1 MRVTMNLSRTLVALI
16 VGTIGVA
23 CSSSSE
29 DGQSAPLATCDG
41 GSCPTRP
48 DAARAP
54 AKACTSDEQ
63 LVQEKGDCKKTICDA
78 SGTIVTVNDDTDV
91 PAADACSDV
100 VCAAG
105 EKVLKAKAAG
115 TACATGKC
123 DGKGACMADLGKTC
137 TDDSMCGS
145 GFCTDGVCCDT
156 ACRGECKVCNLPSKE
171 GVCSDVPYY
180 QADASYERDGME
192 FSCDIPISG
201 ARCNGAG
208 KCLKLSTITCNQG
221 SQCMS
226 NVCVN
231 YKCLGAP
238 GELCNT
244 GSGCVSGTC
253 AGGACK

>member
-1 MRVTMNLSRTLVALI
+1 MNLSRILVVLL

-23 CSSSSE
+23 CGGSSE
-29 DGQSAPLATCDG
+29 EGGSSPLSTCDG
-41 GSCPTRP
+41 GRCEAGP
-48 DAARAP
+48 DTAREAS
-54 AKACTSDEQ
+54 KACRDED
-63 LVQEKGDCKKTICDA
+63 LVQEKGDCKKTICDG
-78 SGTIVTVNDDTDV
+78 SGAIVTVNDDTDV
-91 PAADACSDV
+91 PVTDACSEV
-100 VCAAG
+100 TCAAG
-105 EKVLKAKAAG
+105 QKTVKATAAG
-115 TACATGKC
+115 TACAAGKC
-123 DGKGACMADLGKTC
+123 DGKGTCMADLGKAC
-137 TDDSMCGS
+137 SDDSMCGS

-156 ACRGECKVCNLPSKE
+156 ACRGECKVCNLPSNS